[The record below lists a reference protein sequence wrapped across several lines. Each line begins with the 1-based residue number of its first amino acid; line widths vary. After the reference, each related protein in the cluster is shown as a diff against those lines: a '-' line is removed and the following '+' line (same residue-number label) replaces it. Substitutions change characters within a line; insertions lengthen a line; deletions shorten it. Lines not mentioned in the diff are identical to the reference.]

1 MLHRVDIAFIL
12 TSVESLRPERREREQ
27 IFRVGQG
34 GWGGGGGE
42 GERGDCGIPNYPA
55 INLLIYQEI
64 NQNSCDM
71 P

>member
-34 GWGGGGGE
+34 GWGGGGRGKGE
-42 GERGDCGIPNYPA
+42 IVE
-55 INLLIYQEI
+55 YQTTR
-64 NQNSCDM
+64 Q
-71 P
+71 

>member
-34 GWGGGGGE
+34 GWGGGRGG
-42 GERGDCGIPNYPA
+42 GKGRLWNTKLPGNKPSNISRNKPK
-55 INLLIYQEI
+55 LL
-64 NQNSCDM
+64 
-71 P
+71 